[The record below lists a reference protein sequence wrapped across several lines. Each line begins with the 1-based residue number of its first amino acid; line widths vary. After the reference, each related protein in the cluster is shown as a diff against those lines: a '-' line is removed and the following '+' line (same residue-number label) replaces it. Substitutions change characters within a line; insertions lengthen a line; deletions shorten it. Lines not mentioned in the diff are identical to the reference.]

1 MNNKPYALI
10 TGASLGIGKALAYEL
25 ASRNI
30 NLLLIALPG
39 KELDYL
45 VTAIQN
51 NYQIEV
57 HPFAID
63 LISEDPGKKIVEW
76 VNENNY
82 SVNILINN
90 AGMGANGMFEY
101 GDLDYYYKMIKLN
114 TMAITSLT
122 YHLVPKLK
130 AHDEAFILNLSSIEA
145 FMPLPYK
152 AIYTGTK
159 NFIYA
164 FSLSLR
170 EEMKHYNIKVSVL
183 CPGPTITNRG
193 GLMRIKAHGKKSKI
207 MVLLAKQVAKIAIRQ
222 MFKSKGIIIPG
233 TMNYIMAHISSS
245 LPTKF
250 RMRLLEK
257 MFRVL
262 RTKETVT

>member
-10 TGASLGIGKALAYEL
+10 TGASLGIGKALAYEC

-45 VTAIQN
+45 VTAIKN
-51 NYQIEV
+51 NYQVEV
-57 HPFAID
+57 HSFAID
-63 LISEDPGKKIVEW
+63 LTSEDPGKKIAEW
-76 VNENNY
+76 VNENNF

-101 GDLDYYYKMIKLN
+101 GDIDFYFKMIKLN

-130 AHDEAFILNLSSIEA
+130 EHDEAFILNLSSIEA

-152 AIYTGTK
+152 AVYTGTK
-159 NFIYA
+159 NYIYA

-207 MVLLAKQVAKIAIRQ
+207 MVLLAKQVARIAIKQ
-222 MFKSKGIIIPG
+222 MFKSKGVIIPG
-233 TMNYIMAHISSS
+233 TANLIMSRFSKS
-245 LPTKF
+245 LPTMT

-257 MFRVL
+257 MFRMY
-262 RTKETVT
+262 RTEKPVT